1 MYFGCLNGL
10 VTFRPEEFKSNDSIP
25 PVTIT
30 NFELLD
36 KNKGQNRFYSSP
48 ITLNYDQSSF
58 SIEFSALSYVAPE
71 MNRYAY
77 KMVGLENQWNY
88 ITSAQKITYSN
99 LSPGKYIF
107 YVKASNN
114 DGLWNEKGDFLEITI
129 LPPFGKLHGHTLH
142 IF

>member
-1 MYFGCLNGL
+1 
-10 VTFRPEEFKSNDSIP
+10 
-25 PVTIT
+25 
-30 NFELLD
+30 
-36 KNKGQNRFYSSP
+36 
-48 ITLNYDQSSF
+48 
-58 SIEFSALSYVAPE
+58 

-99 LSPGKYIF
+99 LSGKYIF

-129 LPPFGKLHGHTLH
+129 LPPFWKTSWAYFTYILIILIT
-142 IF
+142 IFFIFRYYKNKIESRNKNQQILYEKEKEKEI